1 MTAARLRKVGGSA
14 MLAIPPEMLETMS
27 VTVGTVF
34 DVSIED
40 GALVARP
47 AKPKYSLKQLL
58 DEEKDAGIDPL
69 SGTDKV
75 WLDEPPVGRE
85 AW

>member
-1 MTAARLRKVGGSA
+1 MPAAKLRKVGGSA
-14 MLAIPPEMLETMS
+14 MLAIPPEMLEIMS
-27 VTVGTVF
+27 VSVGAVF
-34 DVSIED
+34 DVSVEN

-58 DEEKDAGIDPL
+58 DEEKAAGIDPMAE
-69 SGTDKV
+69 TDRQ
-75 WLDEPPVGRE
+75 WLDMPPVGRE